1 MPTQSVTELADGR
14 QSRSAVIVT
23 LGLALRLLPR
33 YSYYVNGWY
42 LSSWSLK
49 AEVVA
54 QRHLDRGLI
63 RARNFA
69 TSWQR
74 FVQAQSAAQNS
85 GIRCWPKRRR
95 LLTIQPTLRA
105 ASRPKF
111 CARPSSLFPR
121 LPNTS
126 QCSGHQEIDCRGC
139 AYCGFADN
147 GGWSHWMLV
156 LVSFGPPYSLERR
169 HPRKRCWNTR
179 EVPCTSV
186 PIRFPSTRGAG
197 APKARVASVW
207 HPLGKSAHR

>member
-1 MPTQSVTELADGR
+1 MPTQSVTELADRR

-42 LSSWSLK
+42 LSSWSLQ

-54 QRHLDRGLI
+54 QRHLDRGLL

-111 CARPSSLFPR
+111 CARPSSLIAQHQPMQWPPR
-121 LPNTS
+121 DRLSWVRILRVCRHWRMVALDASVLWTTLQFGTPASTEAMLEYSRSALHKRSHPISFNTGRR
-126 QCSGHQEIDCRGC
+126 CSKGSSC
-139 AYCGFADN
+139 F
-147 GGWSHWMLV
+147 S
-156 LVSFGPPYSLERR
+156 
-169 HPRKRCWNTR
+169 
-179 EVPCTSV
+179 
-186 PIRFPSTRGAG
+186 
-197 APKARVASVW
+197 VASV
-207 HPLGKSAHR
+207 GEVCS